1 MDPETITL
9 GKYSLPVVLT
19 VLLGLIFKNISISD
33 SLKPFIAAGCGIVLG
48 IAALFYNQPESITFP
63 VVVDFVLAGAIA
75 GTSAT
80 GIYEM
85 IKPQGAKKYSAV
97 DSDGRKIP
105 GARVV
110 VARPKVI
117 S

>member
-9 GKYSLPVVLT
+9 GQYSLPVVLT
-19 VLLGLIFKNISISD
+19 VLLGLFFKNISIKD
-33 SLKPFIAAGCGIVLG
+33 SLKPFIAVGCGIVLG
-48 IAALFYNQPESITFP
+48 MIALFYGQPDLISFP
-63 VVVDFVLAGAIA
+63 LIVDYVLAGAIA

-85 IKPQGAKKYSAV
+85 IKPQGAKKYGVV
-97 DSDGRKIP
+97 DAQGNKIS
-105 GARVV
+105 GAKVI

-117 S
+117 G

>member
-19 VLLGLIFKNISISD
+19 VILGLFFKNISIKD
-33 SLKPFIAAGCGIVLG
+33 SFKPFIAVGCGIILG
-48 IAALFYNQPESITFP
+48 VMALFYSEPDSMSFP
-63 VVVDFVLAGAIA
+63 LVVDFLLAGAIA

-85 IKPQGAKKYSAV
+85 IKPQGPKKYAAV
-97 DSDGRKIP
+97 DANGKSIP
-105 GARVV
+105 GAKVL
-110 VARPKVI
+110 VARPKI
-117 S
+117 IG